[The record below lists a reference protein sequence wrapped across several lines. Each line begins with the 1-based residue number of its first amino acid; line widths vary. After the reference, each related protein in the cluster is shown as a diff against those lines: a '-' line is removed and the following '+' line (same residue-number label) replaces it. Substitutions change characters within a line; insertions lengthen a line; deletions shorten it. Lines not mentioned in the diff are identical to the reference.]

1 MGTKLGNAFRHQAQA
16 CLDLGSPFMHQL
28 MGLCADRLRAD
39 SDLTR
44 RMFDWPGDLGPSG
57 ASVPLRFA
65 GALHSLAR
73 AGHRDLSLVYP
84 PAQPNDDDLW
94 RAVRGA
100 LDSDAAYIDAFID
113 NAPQT
118 NEVRRAAT
126 LIAAGQ
132 WITATYGLPLDL
144 FELGASA
151 GLNLMWDRFELS
163 ITGTS
168 FGTKGSPLTLA
179 PEWQGLLPPT
189 TAAKVI
195 SRHGVDLSPIDPHK
209 GQDRLLSYIWPD
221 QPHRRDLTQAAIA
234 LNEATVDQADAI
246 DWLTDRLAPIEG
258 RVAMIY
264 STVAWQYFPEAAKT
278 RGAALIKKAGEAA
291 TPTAPIAWFTM
302 EADSSGPGAALNLR
316 LWPGDHNF
324 NMGRADFH
332 GRWVLWTPPE
342 MLLPL

>member
-1 MGTKLGNAFRHQAQA
+1 MDTKLGKAFRHQASA

-28 MGLCADRLRAD
+28 MGLCADRLRPD

-57 ASVPLRFA
+57 ASVPLRLA

-73 AGHRDLSLVYP
+73 AGHRELLPVYP
-84 PAQPNDDDLW
+84 PAQPRDDDLW
-94 RAVRGA
+94 RAVSGA
-100 LDSDAAYIDAFID
+100 LVTDAAYIDAFID

-132 WITATYGLPLDL
+132 WLTATYGLPLDL

-163 ITGTS
+163 IKGTS
-168 FGTKGSPLTLA
+168 FGTKGSPLTLS
-179 PEWQGLLPPT
+179 PDWQGLLPPAT
-189 TAAKVI
+189 PATVI
-195 SRHGVDLSPIDPHK
+195 ARHGVDLSPIDPQN
-209 GQDRLLSYIWPD
+209 GQDRLLSYLWPD

-246 DWLTDRLAPIEG
+246 DWLADRLAPTEG
-258 RVAMIY
+258 RITMIY
-264 STVAWQYFPEAAKT
+264 STVAWQYFPEAAKN
-278 RGAALIKKAGEAA
+278 RGTALIKKAGEDA

-302 EADSSGPGAALNLR
+302 EADASGPGAALDLQV
-316 LWPGDHNF
+316 WPGDHHF
-324 NMGRADFH
+324 AMGRADFH

-342 MLLPL
+342 MTLPL